1 MRPRV
6 APAFNPDLDM
16 LPVNLSLFI
25 PTFFLV
31 SLTPGLCMTLSLSLG
46 MTVGV
51 KRAAWMMLGE
61 LVGVGTV
68 AVASVVG
75 VAGVL
80 MQAPAVFTA
89 FKWVGGAYLVWL
101 GIEMWRSRG
110 NLAIPEVARDA
121 AAPARGRLAL
131 QGLVTAIANP
141 KGWAFFIALLP
152 PFLHFDD
159 PLAPQLVLL
168 LSIILSIEALCLL
181 AYASG
186 GQAARRLLEQ
196 RANVRLLNRIAGSL
210 IIAVGCWLA
219 LG

>member
-1 MRPRV
+1 MSL
-6 APAFNPDLDM
+6 AT
-16 LPVNLSLFI
+16 LSVFL

-31 SLTPGLCMTLSLSLG
+31 SLTPGLCMTLALSLG

-51 KRAAWMMLGE
+51 KRAAWMMIGE
-61 LVGVGTV
+61 LIGVGTV
-68 AVASVVG
+68 AVLSVIG

-80 MQAPAVFTA
+80 LQVPALFTV

-110 NLAIPEVARDA
+110 SLAIPEIAQDA
-121 AAPARGRLAL
+121 DQHAPAPPRGRLAL

-152 PFLHFDD
+152 PFIRFDD

-168 LSIILSIEALCLL
+168 LAMILSIEALCLL

>member
-1 MRPRV
+1 MSL
-6 APAFNPDLDM
+6 AT
-16 LPVNLSLFI
+16 LSVFV

-31 SLTPGLCMTLSLSLG
+31 SLTPGLCMTLALSLG

-51 KRAAWMMLGE
+51 KRAVWMMAGE
-61 LVGVGTV
+61 LIGVGMV

-80 MQAPAVFTA
+80 LQVPALFTV

-110 NLAIPEVARDA
+110 NLAIPEIARDA
-121 AAPARGRLAL
+121 PAPPRGRLAL

-152 PFLHFDD
+152 PFLDFDA

-168 LSIILSIEALCLL
+168 LSMILSMETACLL
-181 AYASG
+181 LYATG
-186 GQAARRLLEQ
+186 GSAARRLLEQ
-196 RANVRLLNRIAGSL
+196 QANVRLLNRIAGTL
-210 IIAVGCWLA
+210 IMAVGLWLA